1 MENNTKL
8 SWEHLDI
15 ECRCGFRSKKF
26 TAVNFVFT
34 FIFGTLLTVLFF
46 AVLFPFRGSSTY
58 IDMFFHGG
66 VENRSVIPYFTMLLA
81 FWAVAILL
89 VKLQK
94 LGVQRRALAL
104 KILPR
109 NQNFVLSPATA
120 KEILDNIYK
129 EVQTPKRFLIL
140 DRIERS
146 LSNLKDYYIDVV
158 YRVAP
163 EYDDLIDFADY
174 FTNVVHRM
182 PGTSDFSSETYSD
195 YVLSQYDVIEGTFP
209 QNENEIV
216 LVVGQNNQV
225 SDLTL
230 AQLGLLNEKKFA
242 ALFLNGT
249 DDAEAVD
256 DILDESLVDFSE
268 IIGKEYTLFYNDA
281 VYNENE
287 DYVPPTM
294 TAAIASISYPLPAFA

>member
-146 LSNLKDYYIDVV
+146 LSNLKNIG
-158 YRVAP
+158 
-163 EYDDLIDFADY
+163 
-174 FTNVVHRM
+174 N
-182 PGTSDFSSETYSD
+182 
-195 YVLSQYDVIEGTFP
+195 
-209 QNENEIV
+209 
-216 LVVGQNNQV
+216 V
-225 SDLTL
+225 SDVSEGLN
-230 AQLGLLNEKKFA
+230 AQASNDENYLSSSYTVLKGFIWAIPVLGFIGTVLGLAYAVGGFGTVVSKGADVEKLKQSLAGVTSGLSIAFETTLIALVA
-242 ALFLNGT
+242 ALLVQLLMTFVMSREE
-249 DDAEAVD
+249 DF
-256 DILDESLVDFSE
+256 LDECRDYCHRNIIAKLKTAKMIDQISE
-268 IIGKEYTLFYNDA
+268 
-281 VYNENE
+281 
-287 DYVPPTM
+287 
-294 TAAIASISYPLPAFA
+294 